1 MMGRDDRP
9 SISVGMPVYNGEP
22 YVESALRSVL
32 DQTFDDFE
40 LIVCD
45 NASTDRTSEIVRDLA
60 SSDRRIRYS
69 CNERNLGA
77 AGNYNHA
84 FALARAPYFRWMNAD
99 DLIEPELH
107 ALCLQALKSNPE
119 AVLAYGH
126 TRIIDA
132 DGAVTADYNDNLHLD
147 DPRPSV
153 RFRQF
158 FERVGL
164 ANVIFGL
171 MRRDALARTSL
182 MGNGRMPAADIR
194 MMAELTLLGRFIA
207 LEPTLFYRR
216 MHAEASSW
224 DRTDSTR
231 QATFWGN
238 TSSDFVIP
246 HWRLYAGYLYRA
258 LQYRLAPLERAR
270 VISHVFHLMYWGRGK
285 LATDLVG
292 LVRPRQGTSS

>member
-1 MMGRDDRP
+1 MMGGYDRP
-9 SISVGMPVYNGEP
+9 VISVGMPVYNGEP

-32 DQTFDDFE
+32 DQTCDDFE

-84 FALARAPYFRWMNAD
+84 FALSRAPYFRWMNAD

-107 ALCLQALKSNPE
+107 ALCLQALKNNPD

-132 DGAVTADYNDNLHLD
+132 NGTVTADYDDNLHLD

-164 ANVIFGL
+164 TNVIYGL
-171 MRRDALARTSL
+171 MRRDALSRTSL
-182 MGNGRMPAADIR
+182 MGNGRLPAADTR
-194 MMAELTLLGRFIA
+194 MMAELTLLGQFVA
-207 LEPTLFYRR
+207 LSPTLFYRR

-224 DRTDSTR
+224 DRSDSTR
-231 QATFWGN
+231 QAAFWGN
-238 TSSDFVIP
+238 TASDFVVP
-246 HWRLYAGYLYRA
+246 HWRLYTGYLRRA
-258 LQYRLAPLERAR
+258 LQYPLSPAERMR
-270 VISHVFHLMYWGRGK
+270 VISHILLIMYWGRGK

-292 LVRPRQGTSS
+292 LVNSRHGAST

>member
-1 MMGRDDRP
+1 MMGGDIRP
-9 SISVGMPVYNGEP
+9 TISVGMPVYNGEQ
-22 YVESALRSVL
+22 YIESALQSVL
-32 DQTFDDFE
+32 DQTCDDFE

-45 NASTDRTSEIVRDLA
+45 NASTDRTSEIVRDFA
-60 SSDRRIRYS
+60 SGDRRIRYS

-84 FALARAPYFRWMNAD
+84 FALARGPFFRWMNAD

-107 ALCLQALKSNPE
+107 ALCLRALRNTPE
-119 AVLAYGH
+119 AVLAYGG
-126 TRIIDA
+126 TRLIDA
-132 DGAVTADYNDNLHLD
+132 DGGVIEDYDDNLNLS
-147 DPRPSV
+147 DPRASV

-164 ANVIFGL
+164 TNVIYGL

-182 MGNGRMPAADIR
+182 MGNGRLPAADTR
-194 MMAELTLLGRFIA
+194 MMAELTLLGRFVA

-224 DRTDSTR
+224 DRADTTR
-231 QATFWGN
+231 QASFWGN
-238 TSSDFVIP
+238 TTSDFVVP
-246 HWRLYAGYLYRA
+246 HWRLYVGFLRRA
-258 LQYRLAPLERAR
+258 LQYPLSPGERMR
-270 VISHVFHLMYWGRGK
+270 VIAYIFHIMYWRRRK

-292 LVRPRQGTSS
+292 LVRPGHGT

>member
-1 MMGRDDRP
+1 MMGGNDRP
-9 SISVGMPVYNGEP
+9 AISVGMPVYNGEP
-22 YVESALRSVL
+22 FVESALKSVL
-32 DQTFDDFE
+32 DQTCDDFE

-60 SSDRRIRYS
+60 SGDRRIRYS

-107 ALCLQALKSNPE
+107 ALCLQALKNNPD

-132 DGAVTADYNDNLHLD
+132 DGAVTADYDDNLHLD

-164 ANVIFGL
+164 TNVIYGL

-182 MGNGRMPAADIR
+182 MGNGRLPAADTR
-194 MMAELTLLGRFIA
+194 MMAELTLLGQFVA

-224 DRTDSTR
+224 DRDDSVR
-231 QATFWGN
+231 QANFWGN
-238 TSSDFVIP
+238 TTSDFVAP
-246 HWRLYAGYLYRA
+246 HWRLYTGYLCRA
-258 LQYRLAPLERAR
+258 FQYPLAPAERAR
-270 VISHVFHLMYWGRGK
+270 VIAHILHIMYWGRRK
-285 LATDLVG
+285 LVTDLVG
-292 LVRPRQGTSS
+292 LVRSRPGVST